1 MRRRISSSRPA
12 LIALAILLSGTVTTT
27 ADSELSERITLD
39 LKDVSLQE
47 VFCVYEEFLRVE
59 LVIDPAL
66 DQSITASFD
75 NITVRTSLNVI
86 CESAGCRWEF
96 LDGEPRLL
104 RIDRDDQAPG
114 ELTATPAAE
123 ARKFSIDVADSTD
136 PRGYT
141 LESYVA
147 LELNDAD
154 ATSVLRVVAKVIGSR
169 LLMDR
174 KLGGERVT
182 VHVKAV
188 PLSTLLDTICLELGC
203 EWKLTGDEPSTLEVY
218 LP

>member
-123 ARKFSIDVADSTD
+123 APKFSIDVDDSTD

-154 ATSVLRVVAKVIGSR
+154 ATSVLRVVAKVIG
-169 LLMDR
+169 
-174 KLGGERVT
+174 
-182 VHVKAV
+182 
-188 PLSTLLDTICLELGC
+188 
-203 EWKLTGDEPSTLEVY
+203 
-218 LP
+218 